1 MSRLTY
7 AELAAP
13 PADHWIHERMPEWMV
28 GSGPLGLLWWQ
39 WAALAALVPISIAAG
54 ALLGRLAR
62 FILGRVAKRTSARWD
77 DALVDVIMPP
87 LRWVLSLLA
96 FRALLEGIA
105 LDTSARANAGTA
117 MRALVFLCLFW
128 TVFRGLD
135 RVQRSA
141 TAGEWAKER
150 PAARSL
156 MPIAMRVSKVVV
168 TIIAVISLLSY
179 LGYPVAGLIAGLG
192 IGGIAIALAGQK
204 TVENLFGAFTIGI
217 DQPFREGDF
226 VNVDGVLGNIEAI
239 GLRSTRVRTLDRT
252 VVSIPNA
259 QMAEARVETFAE
271 RDRIRLRIVIGVVYE
286 TTGAQLETILEGIR
300 KVLNAH
306 PRVRRE
312 EKDDVQVRFM
322 GFGASSLDIEVIA
335 YFLTTEFSE
344 FRILREEAL
353 LDFIRV
359 VEGAG
364 SSFAFPSQSVYVKEL
379 PARARA

>member
-1 MSRLTY
+1 
-7 AELAAP
+7 
-13 PADHWIHERMPEWMV
+13 MPDWLL
-28 GSGPLGLLWWQ
+28 GGGPLGLLWWQ
-39 WAALAALVPISIAAG
+39 WVAIFALVPVSVAAG
-54 ALLGRLAR
+54 ALLGRLTS
-62 FILGRVAKRTSARWD
+62 FILGRVAQRTSVRWD
-77 DALVDVIMPP
+77 DAAVDVVTPP
-87 LRWVLSLLA
+87 LRWTWSLII
-96 FRALLEGIA
+96 FRALLEAIA
-105 LDTSARANAGTA
+105 LDARTPQTASAAVRT
-117 MRALVFLCLFW
+117 LIFLCLFW
-128 TVFRGLD
+128 TVFRALD

-141 TAGEWAKER
+141 TAGEWAKAR

-204 TVENLFGAFTIGI
+204 TVENLFGAFSIGI

-226 VNVDGVLGNIEAI
+226 VNVDGVLGTIEAV
-239 GLRSTRVRTLDRT
+239 GLRSTRVRTIDRT

-286 TTGAQLETILEGIR
+286 TTGAQLEAILDGIR
-300 KVLNAH
+300 RVLNDH

-322 GFGASSLDIEVIA
+322 GFGASSLDVEVIA
-335 YFLTTEFSE
+335 FFLTTDFAE
-344 FRILREEAL
+344 FRALREEVL
-353 LDFIRV
+353 LAFIRV

-364 SSFAFPSQSVYVKEL
+364 SSFAFPSQSLYVKEL
-379 PARARA
+379 PARATA